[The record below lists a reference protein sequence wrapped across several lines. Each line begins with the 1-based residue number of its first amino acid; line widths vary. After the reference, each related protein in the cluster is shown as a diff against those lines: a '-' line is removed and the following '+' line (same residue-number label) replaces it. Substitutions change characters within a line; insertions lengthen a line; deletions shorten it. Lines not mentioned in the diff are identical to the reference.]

1 MSTSV
6 CAISKHEYP
15 PEELVP
21 LSAIRPKVAR
31 LIRHDH
37 PELDDNSAICVA
49 ELNRYRAAYVR
60 QVLEADMGEISTLES
75 EVVRSMKEH
84 EILAENIDKEFE
96 TQTTLGERL
105 SDKIATF
112 GGSWTFIISF
122 GVFLALWVLVN
133 VLAFTS
139 AKAPDPYPFIFL
151 NLLLSCIAALQAPV
165 IMMSQNRQEV
175 KDRLRGENDYKINLK
190 AELEIRH
197 LHEKLDFLLKQQSQ
211 RLFEIQQIQLEQME
225 ELVSRRPASKTS
237 GQEPPAAP
245 SS

>member
-1 MSTSV
+1 MSASICCV
-6 CAISKHEYP
+6 SKREFP
-15 PEELVP
+15 PDELIP

-31 LIRHDH
+31 IIRDEH
-37 PELDDNSAICVA
+37 PDLNEHSTICHT
-49 ELNRYRAAYVR
+49 ELNRYRAEYVR

-84 EILAENIDKEFE
+84 EILADNIDKQFD
-96 TQTTLGERL
+96 TKSTFGERL

-112 GGSWTFIISF
+112 GGSWTFILSF
-122 GVFLALWVLVN
+122 GAFLVLWVVVN
-133 VLAFTS
+133 VLILRGDKS
-139 AKAPDPYPFIFL
+139 LDPYPFIFL
-151 NLLLSCIAALQAPV
+151 NLILSCIAALQAPV

-225 ELVSRRPASKTS
+225 ELVSKRSA
-237 GQEPPAAP
+237 PPAGEVTNP
-245 SS
+245 K